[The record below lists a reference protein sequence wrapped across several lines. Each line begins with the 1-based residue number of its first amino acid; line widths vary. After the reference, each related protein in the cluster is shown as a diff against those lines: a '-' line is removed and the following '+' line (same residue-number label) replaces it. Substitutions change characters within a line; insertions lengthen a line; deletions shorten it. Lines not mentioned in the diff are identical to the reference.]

1 MNEAEAKHKGI
12 FIVLDGIDGSGKGTQ
27 TKMLVERL
35 QKEGFDVETISFP
48 QYGKK
53 SAGAVEEYLNSN
65 YGMIDA
71 KQASVL
77 YAVDRFDASFQI
89 NDWLN
94 NGKVVITNRYVTA
107 NAGHQGGKIAEKK
120 DRQEFFKWL
129 HELEYGLF
137 KIPVPDMNII
147 VHMPAAT
154 AQKLVDQKNSA
165 ERAYAGGKK
174 RDLHEADINHLK
186 RAEQVFLEIAETFP
200 NTKIVYSVEDGG
212 RLRSP
217 EEVHTMIWEI
227 LAPQL
232 NLIKK

>member
-1 MNEAEAKHKGI
+1 MNEIQSHKGI

-27 TKMLVERL
+27 TKMLVEHL
-35 QKEGFDVETISFP
+35 KQEGFDVETISFP

-89 NDWLN
+89 NNWLN

-107 NAGHQGGKIAEKK
+107 SAGHQGGKIAEKE

-129 HELEYGLF
+129 HDLEYGLF

-147 VHMPAAT
+147 VHMPAII

-165 ERAYAGGKK
+165 ERAYIGGKK

-200 NTKIVYSVEDGG
+200 NTKIVHSVEDGG
-212 RLRSP
+212 RLRTP
-217 EEVHTMIWEI
+217 EEVHTMIWELLI
-227 LAPQL
+227 PQL
-232 NLIKK
+232 SPLKK

>member
-1 MNEAEAKHKGI
+1 MNETQAQKKGI

-27 TKMLVERL
+27 TKLLVDRL
-35 QKEGFDVETISFP
+35 KMEGFDVETISFP

-89 NDWLN
+89 NNWLN

-107 NAGHQGGKIAEKK
+107 SAGHQGGKIAEKE
-120 DRQEFFKWL
+120 DREKFFSWL

-137 KIPVPDMNII
+137 KIPVPDTNII
-147 VHMPAAT
+147 IHMPAET
-154 AQKLVDQKNSA
+154 AQKLVDQKQSA
-165 ERAYAGGKK
+165 ERAYAEGKK

-186 RAEQVFLEIAETFP
+186 HAEEVFLEIAETFP
-200 NTKIVYSVEDGG
+200 NTKIVYSVDGHG

-217 EEVHTMIWEI
+217 KEVHTMIWEI
-227 LAPQL
+227 LTPQL
-232 NLIKK
+232 NSIKK